1 MPSRRKKP
9 YVIPIF
15 IPHSGCPHRC
25 TFCNQYATTG
35 AGQSLPDQDKLRA
48 TVEHWLQ
55 YKSRQRGFTEISFY
69 GGNFLGLEKSAIRR
83 MLNEAACWVSAGK
96 VDGIRFSTRP
106 DTIDQDR
113 VSLLAGYPVSTVE
126 IGVQSMD
133 DYVLGLVKRGHSSA
147 DSAAAVGMLKKAGY
161 TVGCQIMT
169 GLPGESRE
177 SAMAT
182 AEAVANLNPG
192 FVRIYPL
199 VVLAGSAL
207 AGQYRAGRFK
217 PLGLDEC
224 IRQTADLYR
233 VFEKKSIPVIRIGL
247 QSSKE
252 LDAEGSI
259 LAGPYHPA
267 MGHMV
272 FSLLMLERA
281 CHELDKAPKLPETV
295 EIRVH
300 PVSESKMRGLK
311 NANINTLEN
320 KYPDVRHFLL
330 RPDSKVARD
339 DVVVSL

>member
-1 MPSRRKKP
+1 MPSYREKP

-35 AGQSLPDQDKLRA
+35 SGEGLPDPDKLRA

-69 GGNFLGLEKSAIRR
+69 GGNFLGLEKASIRR
-83 MLNEAACWVSAGK
+83 LLDEASCWVSAGK
-96 VDGIRFSTRP
+96 VHGIRFSTRP

-133 DYVLGLVKRGHSSA
+133 DHVLTLVKRGHTSA
-147 DSAAAVGMLKKAGY
+147 DSAAAAGMLKKAGY
-161 TVGCQIMT
+161 RVGCQIMT
-169 GLPGESRE
+169 GLPGENRK

-182 AEAVANLNPG
+182 AEAVANLDPD

-199 VVLAGSAL
+199 VVLAGSVL
-207 AGQYRAGRFK
+207 ARQYRAGRFK
-217 PLGLDEC
+217 PLDLDEC
-224 IRQTADLYR
+224 IRQTADLYS
-233 VFEKKSIPVIRIGL
+233 VFEKRRIPVIRIGL

-281 CHELDKAPKLPETV
+281 CHVLDKAPNLPETV
-295 EIRVH
+295 KIRVH
-300 PVSESKMRGLK
+300 PASESKMRGLK
-311 NANINTLEN
+311 NANISTLEN
-320 KYPDVRHFLL
+320 TYPHVRHFLI
-330 RPDSKVARD
+330 RPDPKVALD
-339 DVVVSL
+339 DVVLAF